1 MRIPRLYLKQPL
13 AAGDETALDTRCVH
27 YLNNVLRMKAGMKLV
42 LFNGSGLEYHGVLKS
57 LGKKDGLVAI
67 DESIDPCTE
76 SSLRTLLAIGISRG
90 ERMDYVIQKS
100 TELGV
105 SSIQPLYTEFC
116 EVKLNEKRA
125 VKKHEHWEQVSISAC
140 EQSGRVAPPKIL
152 PPVSL
157 PEWLESSLDYQ
168 ALFLLDQNNSD
179 VLNKSEKP
187 NSIVYLAG
195 PEGGLSE
202 KEKALAFSKGF
213 SGLSLGPRTLRTETA
228 PVAALSLFQYLWED
242 RS

>member
-1 MRIPRLYLKQPL
+1 
-13 AAGDETALDTRCVH
+13 
-27 YLNNVLRMKAGMKLV
+27 MKTGMQLV
-42 LFNGSGLEYHGVLKS
+42 LFNGSGLEYHGTLKS
-57 LGKKDGLVAI
+57 LNKKRGLVSI
-67 DESIDPCTE
+67 EETIDPSTE
-76 SSLRTLLAIGISRG
+76 SSLKTLLAIGISRG
-90 ERMDYVIQKS
+90 ERMDYVIQKT

-116 EVKLNEKRA
+116 EVKLNEKR
-125 VKKHEHWEQVSISAC
+125 VGKKHEHWEQVSISAC

-168 ALFLLDQNNSD
+168 ALFLLDQNNSA

-228 PVAALSLFQYLWED
+228 PVAALSLFQYLWEN
-242 RS
+242 RG

>member
-1 MRIPRLYLKQPL
+1 
-13 AAGDETALDTRCVH
+13 
-27 YLNNVLRMKAGMKLV
+27 MKTGMQLV
-42 LFNGSGLEYHGVLKS
+42 LFNGSGLEYHGTLKS
-57 LGKKDGLVAI
+57 LNKKRGLVSI
-67 DESIDPCTE
+67 EETIDPSTE
-76 SSLRTLLAIGISRG
+76 SSLKTLLAIGISRG
-90 ERMDYVIQKS
+90 ERMDYVIQKT

-116 EVKLNEKRA
+116 EVRLNEKR
-125 VKKHEHWEQVSISAC
+125 VGKKHEHWEQVSISAC

-168 ALFLLDQNNSD
+168 ALFLLDQNNSA

-228 PVAALSLFQYLWED
+228 PVAALSLFQYLWEN
-242 RS
+242 RG